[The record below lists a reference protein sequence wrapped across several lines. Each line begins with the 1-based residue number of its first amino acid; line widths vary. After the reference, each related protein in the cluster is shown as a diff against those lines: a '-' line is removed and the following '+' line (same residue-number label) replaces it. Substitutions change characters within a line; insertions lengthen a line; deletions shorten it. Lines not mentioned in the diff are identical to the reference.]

1 MVGTKYN
8 FRMDKKTQ
16 KLIQKYSLSEEMLK
30 NETLTIE
37 MDLSGYKPFISEQVN
52 SLDLEMVENPTKQ
65 LSGGEIFNII
75 GNAASILG
83 LLDQLAKHL
92 GETAQVGVFVV
103 AIGGVVLMSIVQA
116 REIILKQIAEKE
128 ENNKTGKD

>member
-1 MVGTKYN
+1 
-8 FRMDKKTQ
+8 MDKKTQ

-30 NETLTIE
+30 NEKLTIE

-128 ENNKTGKD
+128 ENNKAGKD

>member
-1 MVGTKYN
+1 
-8 FRMDKKTQ
+8 MDKKTQ